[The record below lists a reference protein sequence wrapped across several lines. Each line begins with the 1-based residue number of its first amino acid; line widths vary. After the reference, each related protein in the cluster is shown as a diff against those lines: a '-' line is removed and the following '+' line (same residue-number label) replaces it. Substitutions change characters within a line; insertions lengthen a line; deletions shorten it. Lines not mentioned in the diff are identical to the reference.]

1 MFGYKKIHLGRSTFV
16 HVIPKTKKNIYNLI
30 ISNIK
35 MRRDNTSRPPYGVAI
50 FTGGLTR
57 SFLFPYLG
65 FKFPLKKSSKLCC
78 VVSYDLKHNII
89 IRKYHFLPNSSM
101 ALTKWRTNWFT
112 IISPFSPVARSM
124 QSSKKIWLQNKCLT
138 ERSPDKKD
146 SQWLSIN
153 YLSHS

>member
-1 MFGYKKIHLGRSTFV
+1 
-16 HVIPKTKKNIYNLI
+16 
-30 ISNIK
+30 

-89 IRKYHFLPNSSM
+89 IRKYHFLPNYLMWVGQSAKNEMTYHKLEKFFIIKYVLSV
-101 ALTKWRTNWFT
+101 T
-112 IISPFSPVARSM
+112 I
-124 QSSKKIWLQNKCLT
+124 
-138 ERSPDKKD
+138 
-146 SQWLSIN
+146 
-153 YLSHS
+153 